1 MTKIKIKNFTIGKT
15 DKKCKNTSNSTG
27 ERSCQDLS
35 KGSQSYSKQKAS
47 VAAPSISM
55 ERTDGNCNGNHG
67 QLAKEKPAL
76 TGQKTGQQTIPHG
89 IVLHCDQ
96 SQVVTCPQC
105 KMMVQTM
112 TLYVPG
118 TCTYILCLF
127 PIPCS
132 FLSFMF
138 DCTKDVHHHCPRCG
152 YFFGKFQRLNC

>member
-1 MTKIKIKNFTIGKT
+1 MTKIKIKDFSIGET
-15 DKKCKNTSNSTG
+15 NKKCKNTSNSNG
-27 ERSCQDLS
+27 ERSCQNFS
-35 KGSQSYSKQKAS
+35 KRNQSYAKQKAS
-47 VAAPSISM
+47 VAAPSHSM
-55 ERTDGNCNGNHG
+55 ERTDGNRNRNHG

-76 TGQKTGQQTIPHG
+76 TGQQTIPHG

-127 PIPCS
+127 PIP
-132 FLSFMF
+132 
-138 DCTKDVHHHCPRCG
+138 
-152 YFFGKFQRLNC
+152 